1 MTSCALGLCLFTF
14 ITKLRICDNAHPLS
28 RNSSSDV
35 NVDSMTCCSYHLR
48 KSAYRYIS
56 MFLVFILLISRLL
69 FIANLLNAMFIFT
82 VSFYS
87 VLHMLEHYFS
97 PKTAATQYN
106 PHWPRRPSIYDF
118 QTRHQSLAIAD
129 ERSFVATRVLAIR
142 VLATTDCLFNGEA
155 QTFCTTKFFEP
166 LDAACCIVAAMLP
179 TLHQSNLAALLQQ
192 LAFHSLMIFHLFFYS
207 L

>member
-69 FIANLLNAMFIFT
+69 FVANLLNAMFTFT

-129 ERSFVATRVLAIR
+129 ERSFVATRVRHSRSRHDGLFVQR
-142 VLATTDCLFNGEA
+142 RGTDVLHDKVLRTARCRLLYRCSHATNTPSE
-155 QTFCTTKFFEP
+155 
-166 LDAACCIVAAMLP
+166 
-179 TLHQSNLAALLQQ
+179 
-192 LAFHSLMIFHLFFYS
+192 
-207 L
+207 